1 MVVLKKGEATKILSP
16 ESSLIEKLKFEGWA
30 VDGEEVK
37 VEAVK
42 VAVDVDLDA
51 LRAEAEALGLK
62 VHHKA
67 GADKIR
73 EMIAEAKEVE

>member
-1 MVVLKKGEATKILSP
+1 MLTLRKGDAVKYLSP
-16 ESSLIEKLKFEGWA
+16 ESSLVEGLKREGWA
-30 VDGEEVK
+30 VDGEVVK
-37 VEAVK
+37 SVE
-42 VAVDVDLDA
+42 DTELNA

-73 EMIAEAKEVE
+73 EMIAEAKDVK

>member
-1 MVVLKKGEATKILSP
+1 MLAFKKGEATKHLSP
-16 ESSLIEKLKFEGWA
+16 ESSLIERLKADGWS
-30 VDGEEVK
+30 VDGEK
-37 VEAVK
+37 PH
-42 VAVDVDLDA
+42 VDAEIEA

-73 EMIAEAKEVE
+73 EMIAEAKDA

>member
-1 MVVLKKGEATKILSP
+1 MLTLRKGDAVKYLSP

-30 VDGEEVK
+30 VDGEVVK
-37 VEAVK
+37 
-42 VAVDVDLDA
+42 DNDLDA

-73 EMIAEAKEVE
+73 EMIAEAKDVK